1 MQVQIFQDSLALY
14 RAAAEEFR
22 RQAKLAVKAR
32 GAFSVA
38 LSGGSTPRGM
48 YAQLAEDTER
58 RKSVPWEKIRFFW
71 GDERA
76 VPPDHLESNYR
87 MAWDELL
94 AKVPVPQCNIHR
106 IHGEKRDASEVAE
119 EYERTLRM
127 RFPGDNRPRFD
138 LVLLGLGSDGHTAS
152 LFPGSP
158 ALSEETRW
166 VVANPVKKL
175 GTHRIT
181 LTVPVLNN
189 AACVLFMVSG
199 ADKAAALQEVLE
211 GRHEPE
217 RLPAQLIR
225 PPKGRLMWFADAAA
239 SRLLNIS
246 GGAHRE
252 AQSRIPV

>member
-1 MQVQIFQDSLALY
+1 LQVQLFKDSLALY

-32 GAFSVA
+32 GTFNVA

-71 GDERA
+71 GDERP

-87 MAWDELL
+87 TAWDELL
-94 AKVPVPQCNIHR
+94 RKVPVPHCNIHR
-106 IHGEKRDASEVAE
+106 IHGEKSEAAQ

-127 RFPGDNRPRFD
+127 RFPGEEPPRFD
-138 LVLLGLGSDGHTAS
+138 LVLLGIGSDGHTAS

-158 ALSEETRW
+158 ALSETTRW
-166 VVANPVKKL
+166 VAENPVKH
-175 GTHRIT
+175 THRIT
-181 LTVPVLNN
+181 LTAPVLNN
-189 AACVLFMVSG
+189 AACVLFMVCG
-199 ADKAAALQEVLE
+199 ADKAAVLQQVLE
-211 GRHEPE
+211 GPHEPE

-225 PPKGRLMWFADAAA
+225 PAEGQLMWFADEAAGHF
-239 SRLLNIS
+239 LNTT
-246 GGAHRE
+246 GGMNRE
-252 AQSRIPV
+252 AQSRISV